1 MKMIT
6 RSTLDRGKAD
16 FSSGLIPASLTSTN
30 IIKDNISGATRLIHS
45 PAAIDMTRAKD
56 GLPITWMRHK
66 EGQIVGR
73 AINFRLDGD
82 VTRADFKITRNDV
95 GRELLND
102 IEDGIITDVSIGADV
117 IDYEMG
123 DDDVINIT
131 RWSPYEVTT
140 GTVVADTSIGINRD
154 KPKEES
160 VMSEKTETQETGTT
174 DAGSGPINVL
184 AFDAARK
191 AAASEA
197 IIERDK
203 QRNRCI
209 REINTMFALPNYQTQ
224 VFRDLNR
231 ELLERGASVEE
242 ARQAL
247 TEAIG
252 SGVAPMTAEFKQDEE
267 VVQRTVQDSFSRG
280 TISTGKTDGDKFS
293 EAMER
298 TLSVRVGIETDQDK
312 IAEIKQSE
320 IFSMNMSE
328 LAREFCRRNQVSTA
342 GKNREQI
349 VGAALQREIGH
360 SSSDFS
366 NVLENVM
373 NKSLLAGWT
382 ETEETWSTWC
392 RTGSLPDFKQG
403 TRSNISAFSD
413 LDIVYENGE
422 YTYGTFS
429 DLKETIQLVTYGKLH
444 SISRQ
449 ALANDD
455 LGVFSS
461 DMSKLG
467 RAASRKIGDIAYNIL
482 TQASGLGPTLN
493 QDSVALFNASSHSN
507 YYTGAGAP
515 SVSTVNA
522 MITAMATQ
530 TDPSGN
536 ATLNIRPKYL
546 VVPHALRATAEV
558 LMSSTL
564 NPAEGSTTSFREP
577 NSVMNVAQVVADARL
592 DTASTTAWYMM
603 ADQNMH
609 DTVEIAFL
617 NGNSTPYTE
626 SRDGWTT
633 DGVELKVRVDA
644 AAAALDYRG
653 IQKHAGA

>member
-1 MKMIT
+1 MKIIT
-6 RSTLDRGKAD
+6 HIDRSRADYKA
-16 FSSGLIPASLTSTN
+16 GLIPASLTSSN
-30 IIKDNISGATRLIHS
+30 VIKDNISGATRLIHS
-45 PAAIDMTRAKD
+45 PNAIDMSRAKD

-73 AINFRLDGD
+73 AVNFRLDGD
-82 VTRADFKITRNDV
+82 VTRADFKITRNEV
-95 GRELLND
+95 GQELLND

-131 RWSPYEVTT
+131 RWAPYEVTT

-154 KPKEES
+154 KPKEEK
-160 VMSEKTETQETGTT
+160 VMSDKTETQNGTP
-174 DAGSGPINVL
+174 DALGSGDVNVL

-191 AAASEA
+191 AAAAEA
-197 IIERDK
+197 VLNRDK
-203 QRNRCI
+203 ERANEI
-209 REINTMFALPNYQTQ
+209 KEINALFSLPNYQTP
-224 VFRDLNR
+224 VFHDLNR
-231 ELLERGASVEE
+231 TLIESNSTVEQ
-242 ARQAL
+242 ARKAI

-252 SGVAPMTAEFKQDEE
+252 SGVAPVTTDFDQTQDAAI
-267 VVQRTVQDSFSRG
+267 QREARTGFARD
-280 TISTGKTDGDKFS
+280 TISTGKTDLDKFAD
-293 EAMER
+293 AMER
-298 TLSVRVGIETDQDK
+298 TLTARVGIERD
-312 IAEIKQSE
+312 AESIREIQQSE
-320 IFSMNMSE
+320 LFSMNMAE

-342 GKNREQI
+342 GLNREQVI
-349 VGAALQREIGH
+349 GQALTRGVIGH
-360 SSSDFS
+360 STSDFS

-373 NKSLLAGWT
+373 NKSLLAGWM

-392 RTGSLPDFKQG
+392 RQGSLPDFKAG
-403 TRSNISAFSD
+403 TRTNVSSFSD
-413 LDIVYENGE
+413 LDVVYENGE
-422 YTYGTFS
+422 YKYGTFS
-429 DLKETIQLVTYGKLH
+429 DLKEPIQLATYGKLH
-444 SISRQ
+444 NISRQ

-493 QDSVALFNASSHSN
+493 QDSTALFNAAGHSN

-515 SVSTVNA
+515 SVATVNA

-633 DGVELKVRVDA
+633 DGVELKVRIDA
-644 AAAALDYRG
+644 AAAALDYRA

>member
-6 RSTLDRGKAD
+6 RSILDREHANYAT
-16 FSSGLIPASLTSTN
+16 GLIPASLTSTN

-45 PAAIDMTRAKD
+45 ADAIDMSRARD

-73 AINFRLDGD
+73 AVNFRLDGN

-117 IDYEMG
+117 IEWNLG
-123 DDDVINIT
+123 DDDVVNIT
-131 RWSPYEVTT
+131 RWQPYEVTT
-140 GTVVADTSIGINRD
+140 GTVVADTSIGINRE
-154 KPKEES
+154 KPKEEI
-160 VMSEKTETQETGTT
+160 VMDKIETQETGTT

-197 IIERDK
+197 IVQRDK
-203 QRNRCI
+203 ERSACI
-209 REINTMFALPNYQTQ
+209 REINTLFALPNYQNQ

-231 ELLERGASVEE
+231 ELIERGATVDE
-242 ARQAL
+242 ARQSL

-252 SGVAPMTAEFKQDEE
+252 SGVAPLTAEFNQTEE
-267 VVQRTVQDSFSRG
+267 VAREIQPGFSRQ
-280 TISTGKTDGDKFS
+280 TISTGKTDQDKFS
-293 EAMER
+293 EA
-298 TLSVRVGIETDQDK
+298 LSRVLEVRVGIEKDKEK
-312 IAEIKQSE
+312 IAEVHE
-320 IFSMNMSE
+320 NEFSGMNMTE
-328 LAREFCRRNQVSTA
+328 LAREYCRRNQFNIA
-342 GKNREQI
+342 GKNREQVI
-349 VGAALQREIGH
+349 GEALVRGVIGH
-360 SSSDFS
+360 GTSDFS

-382 ETEETWSTWC
+382 ETEETWPIWC
-392 RTGSLPDFKQG
+392 RQGTLPDFKQG
-403 TRSNISAFSD
+403 SRTNVSAFSD
-413 LDIVYENGE
+413 LDIVYEDGE
-422 YTYGTFS
+422 YKHGTMS
-429 DLKETIQLVTYGKLH
+429 DLKETIQLITYGKLFN
-444 SISRQ
+444 ISRQ

-455 LGVFSS
+455 LNSLS
-461 DMSKLG
+461 RIPMAMG
-467 RAASRKIGDIAYNIL
+467 RAASRQVGDIAYNIL

-493 QDSVALFNASSHSN
+493 QDATALFDAAGHSN

-515 SVSTVNA
+515 SVATVDA
-522 MITAMATQ
+522 MITAMALQ

-536 ATLNIRPKYL
+536 AILNISPKYL
-546 VVPHALRATAEV
+546 LVPKAIRATAEV

-564 NPAEGSTTSFREP
+564 NPAEGATTSFREP
-577 NSVMNVAQVVADARL
+577 NSVMNVAQVVSDGRL
-592 DTASTTAWYMM
+592 DAASTTAWYML

-617 NGNSTPYTE
+617 DGNSTPYTE
-626 SRDGWTT
+626 SRNGWTI
-633 DGVELKVRVDA
+633 DGVEFKVRIDA
-644 AAAALDYRG
+644 AAAALDFRG
-653 IQKHAGA
+653 VQKHAGA